1 MTPPADLDRRTVL
14 RLLGWWAGF
23 GAVPLR
29 SRAAESPAEP
39 ARGHGSDE
47 WLRLLPHRRSAVAIG
62 RRFLRLRPSDAD
74 SGRLRRLLGLERAA
88 TGELS
93 VAGFEAHRERLRA
106 LHREDFRRGRVLE
119 LGGWTLSL
127 TELRLAALVALSV
140 EAEER

>member
-1 MTPPADLDRRTVL
+1 MTLPADLDRRTVL
-14 RLLGWWAGF
+14 RLLGWWAGC

-29 SRAAESPAEP
+29 SLAAESAAEP
-39 ARGHGSDE
+39 VRADGSDE
-47 WLRLLPHRRSAVAIG
+47 WLRLLPHRQSAVAIG

-93 VAGFEAHRERLRA
+93 AARFEAHRERLRA
-106 LHREDFRRGRVLE
+106 LHREDFRRGRIVE

-127 TELRLAALVALSV
+127 TELRLAALVALASG
-140 EAEER
+140 AEER